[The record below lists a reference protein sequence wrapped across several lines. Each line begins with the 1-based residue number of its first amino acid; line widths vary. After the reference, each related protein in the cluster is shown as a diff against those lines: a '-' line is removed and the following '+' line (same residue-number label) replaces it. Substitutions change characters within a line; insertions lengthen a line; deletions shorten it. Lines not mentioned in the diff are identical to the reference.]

1 MSIKTSSVTWSNN
14 ISFATKEKTESLVI
28 TALIY
33 ELVTT
38 KLCQKDEYKRK
49 TVQSP
54 SRPIILRID
63 NRKQMTLD

>member
-49 TVQSP
+49 TV
-54 SRPIILRID
+54 
-63 NRKQMTLD
+63 